1 MRRYWWSEPINQNDE
16 RVTIEGEVFKHIFK
30 VCRRT
35 AGDNFELLNANTA
48 FLVQVLDVG
57 KKQALV
63 EIKSS
68 RPIKALKKPHIHLVL
83 SFSQP
88 KVIDKV
94 LEKSVELGVKSLQLI
109 STQNSFL
116 KDQKTFEIKKKRL
129 EKIVTQALQQCGRGE
144 SFDLRASN
152 SLEGFLE
159 EFRAKIQTQGYM
171 FYEGNTDTFLRLLE
185 PPKDL
190 KTVEDI
196 YILIGSEG
204 GFTQEESR
212 LAQKSGFKVLSLG
225 DQILRVE
232 TACVASISVLKS
244 SFGVW

>member
-1 MRRYWWSEPINQNDE
+1 MRRYWWSEPIDE
-16 RVTIEGEVFKHIFK
+16 NEEKINIEGEVFKHIFK
-30 VCRRT
+30 VCRRK
-35 AGDNFELLNANTA
+35 AGDQFELLNANKA
-48 FLVQVLDVG
+48 FLVQVLDVE

-94 LEKSVELGVKSLQLI
+94 LEKSVELGVKSLQLV

-116 KDQKTFEIKKKRL
+116 KDQKAFETKKKRL

-144 SFDLRASN
+144 SFDLKAS
-152 SLEGFLE
+152 SSIGGFLE
-159 EFRAKIQTQGYM
+159 NFSAKSHAQGFM
-171 FYEGNTDTFLRLLE
+171 FYEGNTEAFLGLLE
-185 PPKDL
+185 SSKDL

-204 GFTQEESR
+204 GFTEEESR
-212 LAQKSGFKVLSLG
+212 VAQKSGFNVLSLG

-232 TACVASISVLKS
+232 TACVASISILKS